1 MNNIQPFSPANR
13 RLLAILAALAA
24 LFIGVLIVPAGQ
36 TAAQDATPPTTPPDA
51 ANGLEIY
58 NERCVVCH
66 GELGDGQGIQALQAG
81 LEPATL
87 ADPTYRITAVPAL
100 MFDSISSGNL
110 AAGMPPFGPASSN
123 PLSDA
128 EIWDLVALAYSFST
142 RSTDIA
148 AGEALATE
156 LEADTDTWPGL
167 DYWFSRSN
175 EAILAELAGE
185 DVLGIDVSGLSDA
198 EKLSLVDYGRSL
210 HYTYIDPLA
219 AFAPVPLATIGG
231 QVINGT
237 TSESVTEG
245 EVRLR
250 AFTVQLQEMYSATV
264 PINEDGSFEFQ
275 VENASAEWVFLGDV
289 VYGDLVFNSNAVQ
302 VSNQQPAAQIPV
314 FVFDTTSDP
323 TAVSIDRL
331 HIILTFAQDRLMVS
345 ELYLVSNR
353 ATAVFIGK
361 SGDLD
366 QGTVEF
372 GLPAG
377 AENISFQ
384 RGFSTSFDSFI
395 PVNDMIQTD
404 TSWADTVPLRPGS
417 GSLNL
422 LVSYDL
428 PYNDGLLLAHPL
440 AYPVNGSASVIM
452 ADAGVTIQD
461 EGWVSQGAQ
470 TAATGTFVSY
480 LNTNLASADALSLT
494 LNGRP
499 SQIVDAQ
506 GNLMPVRN
514 ETNELIVGGVGLAAM
529 LAVGFFLVQRW
540 RTPAL
545 DDFALDSVQQAA
557 VATAAPKPAQRD
569 ANKAAL
575 LQAIAELDDAYEA
588 GELNEDD
595 YQTQRNE
602 LKRLVTAVWN

>member
-1 MNNIQPFSPANR
+1 VRF
-13 RLLAILAALAA
+13 
-24 LFIGVLIVPAGQ
+24 
-36 TAAQDATPPTTPPDA
+36 ATV
-51 ANGLEIY
+51 NWGM
-58 NERCVVCH
+58 
-66 GELGDGQGIQALQAG
+66 GKGIQALQAG
-81 LEPATL
+81 LEPTTL
-87 ADPTYRITAVPAL
+87 ADPAYRITAVPTN
-100 MFDSISSGNL
+100 MFDSISNGNL
-110 AAGMPPFGPASSN
+110 AAGMPPFGSASSN

-142 RSTDIA
+142 RPADIA

-156 LEADTDTWPGL
+156 LEADIDAWPGL

-175 EAILAELAGE
+175 EAILAELAG
-185 DVLGIDVSGLSDA
+185 DDLLGVDLTGLSDA

-210 HYTYIDPLA
+210 HYTYTDPLA

-331 HIILTFAQDRLMVS
+331 HIILTFAQDRVMVS

-361 SGDLD
+361 HGDLD
-366 QGTVEF
+366 QGTVEI

-377 AENISFQ
+377 AENIDFQ

-395 PVNDMIQTD
+395 PANDMIQTD
-404 TSWADTVPLRPGS
+404 TGWADTVPLRPGS

-428 PYNDGLLLAHPL
+428 PYDDGLLLAHPL
-440 AYPVNGSASVIM
+440 AYPV
-452 ADAGVTIQD
+452 
-461 EGWVSQGAQ
+461 
-470 TAATGTFVSY
+470 
-480 LNTNLASADALSLT
+480 
-494 LNGRP
+494 
-499 SQIVDAQ
+499 
-506 GNLMPVRN
+506 
-514 ETNELIVGGVGLAAM
+514 
-529 LAVGFFLVQRW
+529 
-540 RTPAL
+540 
-545 DDFALDSVQQAA
+545 
-557 VATAAPKPAQRD
+557 TAAPASSWPMPA
-569 ANKAAL
+569 
-575 LQAIAELDDAYEA
+575 
-588 GELNEDD
+588 
-595 YQTQRNE
+595 
-602 LKRLVTAVWN
+602 